1 MPGTNT
7 GKEGAV
13 SAAVE
18 SLRKAMAESDKASLE
33 KLAEEQLLYSHSS
46 GRVENKAEFIA
57 TLVGPKS
64 GFSAIDRRVSAGSKM
79 TPTRR
84 LKGESRVAAGSVA
97 DGGDAV
103 LLSGPV
109 VILAPSY
116 CRSRS
121 CRNSAGLHSGTEYG
135 ALKRSPDR

>member
-1 MPGTNT
+1 MPNTNT
-7 GKEGAV
+7 GKESAV

-64 GFSAIDRRVSAGSKM
+64 GFSAISLSDQTVNVIEDIALVRHKFSGTRKGDGNKM
-79 TPTRR
+79 N
-84 LKGESRVAAGSVA
+84 L
-97 DGGDAV
+97 AV
-103 LLSGPV
+103 LTVWRDRGGQWKL
-109 VILAPSY
+109 LA
-116 CRSRS
+116 RQ
-121 CRNSAGLHSGTEYG
+121 AAKTE
-135 ALKRSPDR
+135 

>member
-1 MPGTNT
+1 MPSTNT

-46 GRVENKAEFIA
+46 GRIENKAEFIA

-64 GFSAIDRRVSAGSKM
+64 GFSAISLSDQTVNVVEDIALVRHKFTG
-79 TPTRR
+79 TR
-84 LKGESRVAAGSVA
+84 KG
-97 DGGDAV
+97 DGNIMNLAV
-103 LLSGPV
+103 LTVWRERGGQWRL
-109 VILAPSY
+109 LA
-116 CRSRS
+116 RQ
-121 CRNSAGLHSGTEYG
+121 AAKAE
-135 ALKRSPDR
+135 

>member
-1 MPGTNT
+1 MPSTST

-64 GFSAIDRRVSAGSKM
+64 GFSAISLSDQTVNVVEDIALVRHKFTGTRKGDGNKM
-79 TPTRR
+79 N
-84 LKGESRVAAGSVA
+84 L
-97 DGGDAV
+97 AV
-103 LLSGPV
+103 LTVWRERGGQWRL
-109 VILAPSY
+109 LA
-116 CRSRS
+116 RQ
-121 CRNSAGLHSGTEYG
+121 AAKAE
-135 ALKRSPDR
+135 

>member
-18 SLRKAMAESDKASLE
+18 SLRKAMAESDQTSLE
-33 KLAEEQLLYSHSS
+33 KLAEDQLLYSHSS

-64 GFSAIDRRVSAGSKM
+64 GFSAISLSDQTVNVIEDIALVRHKFSG
-79 TPTRR
+79 TRR
-84 LKGESRVAAGSVA
+84 ATATR
-97 DGGDAV
+97 
-103 LLSGPV
+103 
-109 VILAPSY
+109 
-116 CRSRS
+116 
-121 CRNSAGLHSGTEYG
+121 
-135 ALKRSPDR
+135 

>member
-1 MPGTNT
+1 MPSTNT

-57 TLVGPKS
+57 TLVGAKS
-64 GFSAIDRRVSAGSKM
+64 GFSAISLSDQTVNVVEDIALVRHKFTGTRKGAGDK
-79 TPTRR
+79 TN
-84 LKGESRVAAGSVA
+84 L
-97 DGGDAV
+97 AV
-103 LLSGPV
+103 LTVWRERGGQWKL
-109 VILAPSY
+109 LA
-116 CRSRS
+116 RQ
-121 CRNSAGLHSGTEYG
+121 AAKAE
-135 ALKRSPDR
+135 

>member
-1 MPGTNT
+1 MPSTNT

-18 SLRKAMAESDKASLE
+18 SLRKAMAESDKATLE

-64 GFSAIDRRVSAGSKM
+64 GFSAISLSDQTVNVVEDIALVRHKFTGTRKGDGNKM
-79 TPTRR
+79 N
-84 LKGESRVAAGSVA
+84 L
-97 DGGDAV
+97 AV
-103 LLSGPV
+103 LTVWRERGGQWKL
-109 VILAPSY
+109 LA
-116 CRSRS
+116 RQ
-121 CRNSAGLHSGTEYG
+121 AAKAE
-135 ALKRSPDR
+135 